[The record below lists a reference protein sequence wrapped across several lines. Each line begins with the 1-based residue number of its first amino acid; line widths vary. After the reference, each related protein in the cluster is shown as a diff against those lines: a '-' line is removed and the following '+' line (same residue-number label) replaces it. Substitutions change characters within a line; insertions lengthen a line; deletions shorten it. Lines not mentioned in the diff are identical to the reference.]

1 MKSLNLK
8 GSREVKKT
16 LRTQKVGMIVVT
28 VGDKLFDGDEIS
40 QRRMFMYAQRMR
52 SNDSA
57 TIPWVLADNTT
68 SEVTADELEQAL
80 DLAMQQQEE
89 LWFI

>member
-28 VGDKLFDGDEIS
+28 VGDKQFDGDETS

-52 SNDSA
+52 ANATA
-57 TIPWVLADNTT
+57 TIPWVLADNTMAD
-68 SEVTADELEQAL
+68 VTADELEQAL
-80 DLAMQQQEE
+80 DLAMRKQGE
-89 LWFI
+89 LWFL